1 MISRHKTVGIMLCV
15 LTLAQVVYTYPDF
28 VSVDTAEKLLK
39 EYEGPTLVGAGLLIV
54 SEFVVSL
61 MAFFR
66 SGGWRIGVIVVVGL
80 YVWVVWYPDFLRLA
94 FKYGVSSAIAG
105 IYDHARAAGTLG
117 IALLHNVLYPLG
129 FSSVLLA
136 VLWDPKALGRSD

>member
-15 LTLAQVVYTYPDF
+15 LTLAQVVHTYPDF

-54 SEFVVSL
+54 SGFVVSL

-80 YVWVVWYPDFLRLA
+80 YVWVVWYPDFLRLV

-136 VLWDPKALGRSD
+136 VLWDPKALGRRD

>member
-1 MISRHKTVGIMLCV
+1 
-15 LTLAQVVYTYPDF
+15 
-28 VSVDTAEKLLK
+28 
-39 EYEGPTLVGAGLLIV
+39 
-54 SEFVVSL
+54 
-61 MAFFR
+61 
-66 SGGWRIGVIVVVGL
+66 
-80 YVWVVWYPDFLRLA
+80 VVWYPDFLRLA